1 MLWNSQ
7 LVVFKIKISLLQ
19 NLEVDDSEQINRR
32 RKLLRRFHDTPPSGQ
47 KVRLRGDKNA
57 FSGYLEMWHPQ
68 LNQWGY
74 VCDRDWDY
82 QDAAVACRQMG
93 FSRGVHSTSQGFVW
107 GEINQNHKMTE
118 AIECEGDEGKLKDCR
133 VHFTSNVDSRCDHQL
148 TLSLFKKRPVFTR
161 SAASSPK
168 LASDGLP

>member
-74 VCDRDWDY
+74 VCDRDWNYQVRRWDY
-82 QDAAVACRQMG
+82 QIACKRTNLCT
-93 FSRGVHSTSQGFVW
+93 SVSTA
-107 GEINQNHKMTE
+107 N
-118 AIECEGDEGKLKDCR
+118 L
-133 VHFTSNVDSRCDHQL
+133 
-148 TLSLFKKRPVFTR
+148 VF
-161 SAASSPK
+161 
-168 LASDGLP
+168 